1 MAFRGGVQLRLP
13 LFHHRFGGAHFALS
27 LIEQRFGGGDRALRL
42 FNLGGRFEA
51 LFVQHPNI
59 HPRQHLAL
67 VNKLPLFDQN
77 GVDASGSFGGD
88 IHLSG
93 FYSAV
98 AAGKAL
104 RKSRRT

>member
-1 MAFRGGVQLRLP
+1 M
-13 LFHHRFGGAHFALS
+13 S

-88 IHLSG
+88 IHLG
-93 FYSAV
+93 GLNSAV
-98 AAGKAL
+98 AAGKAV
-104 RKSRRT
+104 RQPRRTQHPPRHGGGNYRETDNAPGPMSF